1 MGEISLGHVDVDQFA
16 TAENAVAESL
26 SSPGSP
32 ALWRRPPFPLPPAR
46 VAAVAADF
54 LRRLFDIAF
63 AAVCLILV
71 APVLLAAMVAIRLES
86 PGPALYRQPRLGRG
100 GRTFK
105 LVKLRGMYL
114 DARERFPELYDYGSA
129 ITLDPNGYFFHDH
142 DDPRVTRVGRF
153 LRKYSIDEL
162 PNFWNV
168 LRGDMSIVGP
178 RPEIPELANLYGLHL
193 ERFLSV
199 RPGVTSPAKATGRDE
214 MSFAETLASDLE
226 YIETRSFRRDLA
238 TIYRTVRTAM
248 VGANVR

>member
-1 MGEISLGHVDVDQFA
+1 LAPVDVDQFA
-16 TAENAVAESL
+16 TAENVVADSP

-32 ALWRRPPFPLPPAR
+32 ALWRRPALPLPPSR
-46 VAAVAADF
+46 VAAVAAYF

-63 AAVCLILV
+63 ALVCLVLT
-71 APVLLAAMVAIRLES
+71 APVLLAAMAAIRLES
-86 PGPALYRQPRLGRG
+86 RGPALYRQPRMGRD
-100 GRTFK
+100 GRIFQ

-114 DARERFPELYDYGSA
+114 DARERFPELYNYGSA
-129 ITLDPNGYFFHDH
+129 ITLDPNRYFFHH
-142 DDPRVTRVGRF
+142 RNDPRVTRVGRV

-178 RPEIPELANLYGLHL
+178 RPEIPELANLYGMHL

-199 RPGVTSPAKATGRDE
+199 RPGVTSPAKALGRDE
-214 MSFAETLASDLE
+214 MSFAETLACDLE
-226 YIETRSFRRDLA
+226 YIETRSFRRDLM